1 MDAAVK
7 RHEEEKGKDEEAEDG
22 DTDDD
27 SDHNDVNV
35 IRDVSNNC

>member
-1 MDAAVK
+1 MDAAFK
-7 RHEEEKGKDEEAEDG
+7 RHEVEKGKDEEAEDG

-27 SDHNDVNV
+27 NDHNDVNV